1 MNDHKSAALSGSFG
15 FPALT
20 NESGKD
26 LRPVSVCDPARSS
39 IDFLILVP
47 AAWLWGMSFNS
58 GSAWLSLLVLNA
70 NLLKWKSGCG
80 RKRKTRVWRGMCV
93 GLFHVC
99 VRVCVSVW
107 ESRLFRG
114 PEWHL
119 SASWLTRPS
128 ALQFPSL
135 SLRDDALIFIARL
148 SGQGRSKTPTSVYPY
163 ACVPNACLCVS
174 KRWLHA
180 FQSAWV
186 HVCVLARMWD

>member
-1 MNDHKSAALSGSFG
+1 MNDHKSAPLSGSFS
-15 FPALT
+15 FTALT
-20 NESGKD
+20 NESGKE
-26 LRPVSVCDPARSS
+26 PWSVSMCGRAKSS
-39 IDFLILVP
+39 IDFLIFVP

-80 RKRKTRVWRGMCV
+80 RKRKTREWRGMCV
-93 GLFHVC
+93 GLFYVC
-99 VRVCVSVW
+99 VCVW
-107 ESRLFRG
+107 EPRLFRG

-148 SGQGRSKTPTSVYPY
+148 SGQGQSKTPTSVYPY
-163 ACVPNACLCVS
+163 GCVLNACLCVS

-186 HVCVLARMWD
+186 HVCVLARVWD